1 MGKDRKRRLIH
12 LRFLVNYNFLV
23 RIHLISIIDK
33 YYLNSVILISDPHT
47 ENGVAMLEDITIWL
61 TAMGIRTENAVLLSQ
76 ILVLIGLIIAGFV
89 LQRLINVIIKKG
101 LIQWVE
107 RTETLWDDIFYHSQ
121 FFFRLASIPPLILLY
136 YSSTWIPD
144 FTEWIQRIT
153 LAAVVFVSAFALE
166 AALTAVNDIYDDYE
180 VARSKPIKGYIQVG
194 KLILWAFAAILIV
207 SALRRSSPL
216 LLLGG
221 LGAFSAVLLLVFK
234 DTLLGLFASVQFAT
248 NDMVRIGDWIEMPE
262 YDADGEV
269 IDISVHT
276 VKVSNWDKTI
286 STIPTYSLMAHSFK
300 NWRGMELSGGRRI
313 KRALHIDLNT
323 IRFADQAMLQ
333 RLSKLGH
340 IQYFL
345 EKKQKETLQKE
356 GAPLTPNQASPNEY
370 ATTNLGAFRG
380 YIFGFLQ
387 NHPKI
392 NPQMEI
398 LVRLMAPTENGL
410 PLEIYAFCTD
420 KRWEDYEEV
429 QAEIFD
435 HLLAILP
442 EFGLAA
448 YQNPS
453 GVDIRSIQAA

>member
-1 MGKDRKRRLIH
+1 MI
-12 LRFLVNYNFLV
+12 
-23 RIHLISIIDK
+23 
-33 YYLNSVILISDPHT
+33 
-47 ENGVAMLEDITIWL
+47 ENITAWL
-61 TAMGIRTENAVLLSQ
+61 TGLGVQGKNALLLSQ
-76 ILVLIGLIIAGFV
+76 IIILIGISLAGVLLQGFIHYFV
-89 LQRLINVIIKKG
+89 RKG
-101 LIQWVE
+101 LNQWIQQ
-107 RTETLWDDIFYHSQ
+107 TDTLWDDIFYHSQ
-121 FFFRLASIPPLILLY
+121 FFFRLSTIPPLLLLFF
-136 YSSTWIPD
+136 SAVWMPD
-144 FTEWIQRIT
+144 FSDWIQRIA
-153 LAAVVFVSAFALE
+153 LAAIVFVSARSLE

-180 VARSKPIKGYIQVG
+180 IAKSKPIKGYIQVG
-194 KLILWAFAAILIV
+194 KIGLWLFALILIV
-207 SALRRSSPL
+207 SAIQRSSPL

-248 NDMVRIGDWIEMPE
+248 NDMVQIGDWIEMPE
-262 YDADGEV
+262 FDADGEV

-286 STIPTYSLMAHSFK
+286 STIPTYSLMSNSFK

-313 KRALHIDLNT
+313 KRALFIDLNS
-323 IRFADQAMLQ
+323 IRFVDESLLKRLAKFKYIEAYQA
-333 RLSKLGH
+333 
-340 IQYFL
+340 
-345 EKKQKETLQKE
+345 QKEKE
-356 GAPLTPNQASPNEY
+356 ATESDLSPRINGKEKFRGHNM
-370 ATTNLGAFRG
+370 TNLGAYRAYVFG
-380 YIFGFLQ
+380 YLQ

-410 PLEIYAFCTD
+410 PIEIYGFCTD
-420 KRWEDYEEV
+420 KRWEDFEDI

-453 GVDIRSIQAA
+453 GVDIRSIQTGQIAKMGLV